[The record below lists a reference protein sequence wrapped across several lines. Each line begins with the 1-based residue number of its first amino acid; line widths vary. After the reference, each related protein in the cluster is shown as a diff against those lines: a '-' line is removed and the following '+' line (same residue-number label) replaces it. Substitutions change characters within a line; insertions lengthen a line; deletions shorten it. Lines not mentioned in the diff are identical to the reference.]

1 MKMTTVSVH
10 HAISEKWN
18 LSLMMILSL
27 KKKRNAHV
35 SCIKLK
41 NNNDT
46 KHSVCEKQI

>member
-27 KKKRNAHV
+27 KKKEKC
-35 SCIKLK
+35 SCIMYQ
-41 NNNDT
+41 T
-46 KHSVCEKQI
+46 KK